1 MVAISAVNV
10 LAVMVI
16 LCKWHKDI
24 NSLAIAFIC
33 IFVGVAMYRSVF
45 VSSYPGLLVWFDTVF
60 NSPFII
66 RCLATFAEMS
76 FIGIF
81 ALVLYKL
88 NKEYPVGKFLSLTPF
103 LGVLFIAVAQ
113 YFAFEGLTKQSGIG
127 FIIEEALWA
136 AAFLI
141 LIPLVIIRLRL
152 IKMPNISKHQKIAII
167 AIAAWCFGYGAFQL
181 FYGLPFIHS
190 GYLPM
195 GTAPVGTALQRAVFD
210 FTPTRDFATWGGAGF
225 FIWHGSYFSICSW
238 LLITIVYNTRKF
250 TKPPAKT
257 SQ

>member
-1 MVAISAVNV
+1 MVVISVVNLLV
-10 LAVMVI
+10 VAVI
-16 LCKWHKDI
+16 LGKHRKKICP
-24 NSLAIAFIC
+24 LALVFLC
-33 IFVGVAMYRSVF
+33 IFVGVAMYRTVF
-45 VSSYPGLLVWFDTVF
+45 VSSYPGLLVWFDTIF

-66 RCLATFAEMS
+66 RSLATFAEIS

-81 ALVLYKL
+81 ALVLYRL
-88 NKEYPVGKFLSLTPF
+88 NKEFPVGKFLSITPF
-103 LGVLFIAVAQ
+103 LAVLFIVVAQ
-113 YFAFEGLTKQSGIG
+113 YFAFEALIKQSGIG

-141 LIPLVIIRLRL
+141 LIPLVIVRLRL
-152 IKMPNISKHQKIAII
+152 IKTSSISKSQKIAII

-195 GTAPVGTALQRAVFD
+195 GLAPAGTALQRAVFD
-210 FTPTRDFATWGGAGF
+210 FTATRDFATWGGIGF

-238 LLITIVYNTRKF
+238 LLITIVYNTRK
-250 TKPPAKT
+250 KA
-257 SQ
+257 